1 MARARGKVTGR
12 AYNAAVPSRP
22 PSLRARLPRRIR
34 RLRRVAALLRPVLAS
49 NMRRLDAP
57 WKLTLATTYVCN
69 HKCNHCGIW
78 TRRPKG
84 EMVTEDF
91 DALFAANPSI
101 RWLDLTGG
109 EPTARPDLPDIV
121 RSAGRHLPDLL
132 VLHFPTN
139 GTLPDKAV
147 AAARAATESTAAHV
161 IVTVSLDG
169 TPAVH
174 DAIRGIPGAWDGAI
188 ETFARLRDLP
198 HVEVVLGMT
207 LTPENA
213 GSTRQTFAAAAER
226 LGSLDRDA
234 FHFNVAQRSAHFYG
248 NEEMPMA
255 DGSAVLAAL
264 RTADAE
270 LPTSPRA
277 LMERS
282 YRALVPRF
290 LKDGRSPV
298 TCQSM
303 SASCFVDPWGVVY
316 PCITE
321 DRPLAKLAEH
331 GWSLASVWAATDDA
345 ASDMAA
351 GRCDGCWTP
360 CEAYQ
365 SLLGSLPAAAGAALR
380 GMGD

>member
-1 MARARGKVTGR
+1 MSGLT
-12 AYNAAVPSRP
+12 P
-22 PSLRARLPRRIR
+22 LRARLPRSVRR
-34 RLRRVAALLRPVLAS
+34 ARRYAGLLGPVLQSNVGRLRT
-49 NMRRLDAP
+49 P

-84 EMVTEDF
+84 ELRTDDF
-91 DALFAANPSI
+91 IRLFAANRSI

-109 EPTARPDLPDIV
+109 EPTARADLPTIV
-121 RSAGRHLPDLL
+121 SSAGRHLKDLL

-147 AAARAATESTAAHV
+147 AAARSAVRSTPAAV

-169 TPAVH
+169 PRTVH
-174 DAIRGIPGAWDGAI
+174 DSIRGVEGAWESAL
-188 ETFARLRDLP
+188 ETFAKLRTER

-213 GSTRQTFAAAAER
+213 GAIEQTYAEAR
-226 LGSLDRDA
+226 DHLGGLDRDA

-248 NEEMPMA
+248 NEDME
-255 DGSAVLAAL
+255 
-264 RTADAE
+264 TADPGSVLDALGRADE
-270 LPTSPRA
+270 AFPASPRA
-277 LMERS
+277 LMERA
-282 YRALVPRF
+282 YRGLVPRF
-290 LKDGRSPV
+290 LEDGRSPV
-298 TCQSM
+298 TCQSL
-303 SASCFVDPWGVVY
+303 SASCFVDPWGTVY

-321 DRPLAKLAEH
+321 DRPLAKLQDH
-331 GWSLASVWAATDDA
+331 GWSLASVWRATEEAAA
-345 ASDMAA
+345 DMAA

-365 SLLGSLPAAAGAALR
+365 SLLGALPAAAVSAAR
-380 GMGD
+380 GVRSP

>member
-1 MARARGKVTGR
+1 
-12 AYNAAVPSRP
+12 VPPLSP
-22 PSLRARLPRRIR
+22 GLRARLPRSIR
-34 RLRRVAALLRPVLAS
+34 RLRRMTSLLRPVLTS
-49 NMRRLDAP
+49 NVRRLDAP

-84 EMVTEDF
+84 EMTTEDMA
-91 DALFAANPSI
+91 ALFAANPSI

-109 EPTARPDLPDIV
+109 EPTARSDLSDIV

-161 IVTVSLDG
+161 IITVSLDG
-169 TPAVH
+169 PPEIH
-174 DAIRGIPGAWDGAI
+174 DAIRGTPGAWEGAI
-188 ETFARLRDLP
+188 ETFSRLRDLP
-198 HVEVVLGMT
+198 GVEVVLGMT
-207 LTPENA
+207 ITPENA
-213 GSTRQTFAAAAER
+213 GSIQRTFASATEK

-234 FHFNVAQRSAHFYG
+234 FHFNVAQRSSHFYG
-248 NEEMPMA
+248 NEQMPMA
-255 DGSAVLAAL
+255 DGQAVLAAL

-270 LPTSPRA
+270 RVMSPRA

-290 LKDGRSPV
+290 LEDGRSPV

-321 DRPLAKLAEH
+321 DRPLANLADHE
-331 GWSLASVWAATDDA
+331 WSLASVWAVTHDA

-351 GRCDGCWTP
+351 GRCAGCWTP

-365 SLLGSLPAAAGAALR
+365 SLLGSLPAAGRAALR
-380 GMGD
+380 GVGD